1 MNAADEKS
9 GNWFLRLPID
19 VVTNDYINENASATD
34 WRVYMAIAKHQGYQN
49 RRTYPIPIAR
59 TAEEARCSR
68 RAAIR
73 SISWWVNLGAVIKT
87 KSRRMNVYE
96 IPRHFSVPPR
106 IGASPRHNTP
116 KPIKRD
122 DQGRF
127 VPSVGTRK
135 VPAHGTSEVP
145 AHGTPNQK
153 SFFRSLNQNPPP
165 PPTGGDGRTSETSVQ
180 PGDNPPTP
188 KIEISKKT
196 LREWKKL
203 KGLDWL
209 KSYLETN
216 NYPLYLL
223 DELDEDV
230 RQESEADLEGEKPA

>member
-1 MNAADEKS
+1 MNATDEKS
-9 GNWFLRLPID
+9 GAWFLRLP
-19 VVTNDYINENASATD
+19 NDIVMNTYVMENASATD
-34 WRVYMAIAKHQGYQN
+34 SRVLLAIARHQGYQN

-73 SISWWVNLGAVIKT
+73 SISWWVNLGALIRT
-87 KSRRMNVYE
+87 KRRRMNVYE

-106 IGASPRHNTP
+106 ISASPRHNTP

-135 VPAHGTSEVP
+135 VPAHGT
-145 AHGTPNQK
+145 PNQK
-153 SFFRSLNQNPPP
+153 SSSEVFNENPPP
-165 PPTGGDGRTSETSVQ
+165 PPTGGNGRTSEASVRSVW
-180 PGDNPPTP
+180 DNRLTH

-196 LREWKKL
+196 LREFKKL

-209 KSYLETN
+209 RSYLETN
-216 NYPLYLL
+216 DYPLYLL
-223 DELDEDV
+223 DELNEE
-230 RQESEADLEGEKPA
+230 QLEEEKK